1 MPRHPL
7 KEYPL
12 IEISIDDQQL
22 RLLTEDQC
30 YYFSVATAKN
40 GAGEQQDSG
49 KTPRGWHRIVA
60 AIGKGQPLNSVFVG
74 RRPTGE
80 IYSPK
85 LALKHPHRDWILT
98 RILWLQG
105 LEVGRNRMGGVD
117 TMRRFVYIHG
127 VPDSKVMGI
136 PGSQGCINMHNNDLI
151 SLFELVSPG
160 TKVWIQEESFTRIA
174 CITL

>member
-1 MPRHPL
+1 MPRDQL

-12 IEISIDDQQL
+12 IEVSIADQQL
-22 RLLTEDQC
+22 RLLTTDNC
-30 YYFSVATAKN
+30 YCFDIGTAKN

-60 AIGKGQPLNSVFVG
+60 AIGDGLPLNSVFVG

-80 IYSPK
+80 IYSPE
-85 LALKHPHRDWILT
+85 LASQYPDRDWILT

-105 LEVGRNRMGGVD
+105 LEVGRNRMGNVD

-136 PGSQGCINMHNNDLI
+136 PGSQGCINMHNNDLLR
-151 SLFELVSPG
+151 LFELVKPG
-160 TKVWIQEESFTRIA
+160 IKVWIQEESFSRIA

>member
-12 IEISIDDQQL
+12 IEVSIADQTL
-22 RLLTEDQC
+22 RLLTTDEC
-30 YYFSVATAKN
+30 YMYAVSTAKN
-40 GAGEQQDSG
+40 GVGEQQHSG

-60 AIGKGQPLNSVFVG
+60 AIGQGQPVNSVFVG

-80 IYSPK
+80 IYTAE
-85 LALKHPHRDWILT
+85 LAQEHPHRDWILT

-105 LEVGRNRMGGVD
+105 LEIGHNRMGEVD

-127 VPDSKVMGI
+127 VPDSKTMGV
-136 PGSQGCINMHNNDLI
+136 PGSHGCINMHNTDLLH
-151 SLFELVSPG
+151 LFEQVEPN
-160 TKVWIQEESFTRIA
+160 TKVWIQEASFSRIA
-174 CITL
+174 CISV

>member
-1 MPRHPL
+1 MPKHPL

-12 IEISIDDQQL
+12 IEVSNEDQQL
-22 RLLTEDQC
+22 RFLTAESC
-30 YYFSVATAKN
+30 HFFSIASAKN

-60 AIGKGQPLNSVFVG
+60 AIGAGQPLNSVFVG

-80 IYSPK
+80 IYSPD
-85 LALKHPHRDWILT
+85 LALKYPNRDWILT

-105 LEVGRNRMGGVD
+105 LEVGRNRMGNVD

-127 VPDSKVMGI
+127 VPDCKPMGM
-136 PGSQGCINMHNNDLI
+136 PGSHGCINMHNTDLL
-151 SLFELVSPG
+151 SLFELAPAG